1 MISVGIFN
9 GYFPYNMEESIKR
22 IKAQGFTSIQLDLSF
37 KGMDL
42 SFDSLN
48 REKCHLIRDAFR
60 DANLPIVAVSGYKN
74 IVHPNLVKR
83 EENLNNLKTLLK
95 FARDLGTP
103 YVISETGTFNEESD
117 WVYHEKNGTDEAYE
131 TLCEIVTDLTKFA
144 YDNGSV
150 FLVENY
156 VNNIVGTVNQLL
168 RLFSD
173 INHHSLGLLMDP
185 TNYFSDI
192 NINDVDG
199 ELNRIFNALGDR
211 IRIAHA
217 KDCKRAENLA
227 EKHADI
233 DATAEFVLSLSKKST
248 DAALAEKGKEVPT
261 AQRHHRDAQIAEDN
275 RQDRRQDT
283 AERRGQVGE
292 GQRKQRGNHQPSN
305 QANAAC
311 QNLRCR

>member
-9 GYFPYNMEESIKR
+9 GYFPYTLEESIKR
-22 IKAQGFTSIQLDLSF
+22 IKALGFTSVQLDLSF

-60 DANLPIVAVSGYKN
+60 DANLPVVAVSGYTN
-74 IVHPNLVKR
+74 LVHPNPAKR
-83 EENLNNLKTLLK
+83 KENNNNMKTLLK

-117 WVYHEKNGTDEAYE
+117 WVFHEKNGTEEAYE
-131 TLCEIVTDLTKFA
+131 TLCEVVTDLTKFA

-156 VNNIVGTVNQLL
+156 VNNIIGTVNQLL

-173 INHHSLGLLMDP
+173 VNHNALGLLMDP

-199 ELNRIFNALGDR
+199 EINRIFNALGDR

-217 KDCKRAENLA
+217 KDCKRAENTA

-233 DATAEFVLSLSKKST
+233 DASESHTFRGAGSVELPAPGLGILNYDLYLKRLSDIHPNIPLIIEHLDETDIPRAKKFIDDKLKKT
-248 DAALAEKGKEVPT
+248 G
-261 AQRHHRDAQIAEDN
+261 
-275 RQDRRQDT
+275 
-283 AERRGQVGE
+283 
-292 GQRKQRGNHQPSN
+292 
-305 QANAAC
+305 C
-311 QNLRCR
+311 